1 MLWKLLVRYVRP
13 YKALL
18 AAVLVLQAVQS
29 CAALLLPTL
38 NADIIDNGV
47 ATGNIGEIWRL
58 GGIMLAVT
66 LVQAACTI
74 AAVYFGAKIA
84 MRVGRDLRG
93 DIFSSVTSF
102 SENEVQRFGAPS
114 LITRTTNDVQQV
126 QMLVLMSCTL
136 LLAAPFT
143 AIAGIALAI
152 HQDASLAWIMAV
164 AIPLLAAIVAVIVWR
179 MLPHFQRMQKR
190 IDQVNRVLR
199 EQLAG
204 VRVVRAFVREEVEAE
219 RFADANAQLTES
231 AYKAGR
237 LMAAMFPAVM
247 LVVNLGSV
255 AVLWFGS
262 YRVDSGEM
270 QVGALTAF
278 LSYLIQI
285 LFSVLMATFLF
296 VLVPRASVAADR
308 IGEVLD
314 TKTSVA
320 NPADGVVTFARTGEV
335 VFEGVGF
342 AYPGAEQPVLHEIS
356 FTAAPGTTTAIIGA
370 TGAGKTT
377 LVNLVPRL
385 YDASSGTIRVSGTD
399 VREADLEALWGRVG
413 VVPQRPYLFAGTV
426 ASNLRFGNP
435 DATDEQLWEALE
447 IAQAADFVREM
458 PAGLETEISQG
469 GTTVSGGQRQR
480 LSIARALVRR
490 PEVLVFDDSFS
501 ALDTATDAR
510 LRAQLRQRV
519 KDTTMIVVAQRV
531 SSIVDADQILVLED
545 GRIVD
550 RGTHAQLLKSSPTY
564 QEIVSTQLR
573 IEEAA

>member
-1 MLWKLLVRYVRP
+1 LLWKLLVRYVRP

-18 AAVLVLQAVQS
+18 VGVLILQAVQS

-47 ATGNIGEIWRL
+47 ATGDIGEIWRL

-66 LVQAACTI
+66 FVQAACAI
-74 AAVYFGAKIA
+74 GAVYFGAKIA

-93 DIFSSVTSF
+93 DIFSSVTSY

-152 HQDASLAWIMAV
+152 HQDASLAWIIAV
-164 AIPLLAAIVAVIVWR
+164 AIPLLGAIVAVIVWR

-190 IDQVNRVLR
+190 IDQINRVLR
-199 EQLAG
+199 EQLTG
-204 VRVVRAFVREEVEAE
+204 VRVVRAFVREEVEQE
-219 RFADANAQLTES
+219 RFADANARLTES

-262 YRVDSGEM
+262 YRVESGEM

-314 TKTSVA
+314 TETSVA
-320 NPADGVVTFARTGEV
+320 NPADGVVTFARAGEV
-335 VFEGVGF
+335 VFDSVGF
-342 AYPGAEQPVLHEIS
+342 AYPGAEQPVLHDIS

-385 YDASSGTIRVSGTD
+385 YDATSGTIRVSGTD
-399 VREADLEALWGRVG
+399 VREADLEALWDRVG
-413 VVPQRPYLFAGTV
+413 VVPQRPYLFAGTI

-435 DATDEQLWEALE
+435 EATDDQLWEALE

-458 PAGLETEISQG
+458 PAGLESEVSQG

-480 LSIARALVRR
+480 LSIARALVRK

-510 LRAQLRQRV
+510 LRAQLSQRV
-519 KDTTMIVVAQRV
+519 KGTTMIVVAQRV
-531 SSIVDADQILVLED
+531 SSIVDADQILVVED

-550 RGTHAQLLKSSPTY
+550 RGTHAELLKSSATY